1 MTFYLFTLL
10 AFSIG
15 SALGQSTDA
24 RISSKRVLDVSI
36 VKKQIELD
44 SIGNSA
50 AERCHSIQLPFDSMM
65 SAANGRS
72 KIIVRDTAHLQAF
85 GASVDQLMLQ
95 LDSVERWRNGTVNVL
110 NKEVE
115 ALKSNG
121 GQKTKA
127 FELRFELKGECGNL
141 NALIENLESSLPET
155 GIRFENQLSRSM
167 PGWESPLSNVI
178 GSTED
183 LGVAGLEEITGQ
195 AGGTMDQLA
204 AKQLNANGASLLIEN
219 EAEKITEATGVS
231 SELNEAWKVADFAGA
246 MPDERAVTDE
256 LVTRAQQEA
265 VDHFQGQ
272 EEQLREAIE
281 LVAKYKKKY
290 GSFQSL
296 EDIARRKGNPLRGT
310 AFVERFIPGLA
321 FQIHGRDAW
330 MVDFNVFVSYRLYPR
345 LTAGAGWNQ
354 RLAYDPD
361 EYDFKPGLRIYGP
374 RSFGEFQ
381 MGEGFSARL
390 EAEYMNTRIPPQFSS
405 RNADPSSREWV
416 FTTMAGVKKE
426 FRFFKD
432 IKGTVMLLYNL
443 HDSHHRSPYADRL
456 TTRFGFEFPMKRK
469 PEKVQE

>member
-1 MTFYLFTLL
+1 MRAKFRNIWCCSKEAITSKKYRGQPFMTFYLFTLL

-204 AKQLNANGASLLIEN
+204 
-219 EAEKITEATGVS
+219 
-231 SELNEAWKVADFAGA
+231 
-246 MPDERAVTDE
+246 
-256 LVTRAQQEA
+256 
-265 VDHFQGQ
+265 
-272 EEQLREAIE
+272 
-281 LVAKYKKKY
+281 
-290 GSFQSL
+290 
-296 EDIARRKGNPLRGT
+296 
-310 AFVERFIPGLA
+310 
-321 FQIHGRDAW
+321 
-330 MVDFNVFVSYRLYPR
+330 
-345 LTAGAGWNQ
+345 
-354 RLAYDPD
+354 
-361 EYDFKPGLRIYGP
+361 
-374 RSFGEFQ
+374 
-381 MGEGFSARL
+381 
-390 EAEYMNTRIPPQFSS
+390 
-405 RNADPSSREWV
+405 
-416 FTTMAGVKKE
+416 
-426 FRFFKD
+426 
-432 IKGTVMLLYNL
+432 
-443 HDSHHRSPYADRL
+443 
-456 TTRFGFEFPMKRK
+456 
-469 PEKVQE
+469 